1 MSLLYQNMERERDHN
16 HIMWSFYFVG
26 CKKWYNANF
35 SWKHSK
41 GVYSVHVN
49 LDHESMKEFFQGSQ
63 QFDNAQCKDKQHKYR
78 VFKIIH
84 YMALVGLWQIKEEL
98 CEFFFQIK
106 FPKYLNIKSEDHVIK
121 PYHTHQL
128 LR

>member
-1 MSLLYQNMERERDHN
+1 M
-16 HIMWSFYFVG
+16 
-26 CKKWYNANF
+26 CK
-35 SWKHSK
+35 
-41 GVYSVHVN
+41 
-49 LDHESMKEFFQGSQ
+49 
-63 QFDNAQCKDKQHKYR
+63 

-98 CEFFFQIK
+98 CKFLFKIN

-121 PYHTHQL
+121 PYHKHQL

>member
-1 MSLLYQNMERERDHN
+1 MGY
-16 HIMWSFYFVG
+16 
-26 CKKWYNANF
+26 KKWYNANF
-35 SWKHSK
+35 SHKHSK
-41 GVYSVHVN
+41 GVYGVHVN
-49 LDHESMKEFFQGSQ
+49 LDHESMKRIHPRVTTIY
-63 QFDNAQCKDKQHKYR
+63 NAQCKDKQHMYK

>member
-1 MSLLYQNMERERDHN
+1 
-16 HIMWSFYFVG
+16 MWSFYFAG
-26 CKKWYNANF
+26 CKEWYNANF

-41 GVYSVHVN
+41 GVYGVHMN
-49 LDHESMKEFFQGSQ
+49 LDHESMKEFFRGSQ

-84 YMALVGLWQIKEEL
+84 YMALVGLWQIKEEH
-98 CEFFFQIK
+98 CNFFQINL
-106 FPKYLNIKSEDHVIK
+106 PKYLNIKSEDHVIK
-121 PYHTHQL
+121 PYRTHQL